1 MPTYFDPI
9 MLEDTLLNEGTNI
22 YLVKIG
28 DNKFCIK
35 GVSSGLERLPGDPT
49 THATEYWPISSEVLI
64 NLSSND
70 VLFEENKLTTK
81 PLTTEQIKKFFDFD
95 PNEIPPQ
102 QFNSS
107 IKQELTDEWTEDL
120 IQNTFGQS
128 AQNPHSFF
136 FQPVFL
142 HAHHQNPNPDV
153 VNGPHPL
160 IPAILVFHL
169 MPMPENN
176 EEGAAVPP
184 LVLNMLM
191 FMMDQEDQAEEENE
205 QNSSNNLSGTS

>member
-9 MLEDTLLNEGTNI
+9 MQEETPLDEGTNV
-22 YLVKIG
+22 YLVKTG
-28 DNKFCIK
+28 ENKFCIK
-35 GVSSGLERLPGDPT
+35 GISSGLERLPGDPT
-49 THATEYWPISSEVLI
+49 TQATEYWSIPTKTLI

-70 VLFEENKLTTK
+70 ILFKDDKLTTQ
-81 PLTTEQIKKFFDFD
+81 PLTKEQIKKFFDFYPD
-95 PNEIPPQ
+95 EIPPQ
-102 QFNSS
+102 QFNSA

-120 IQNTFGQS
+120 IRNTFGQS

-142 HAHHQNPNPDV
+142 RAHHENHNSDV
-153 VNGPHPL
+153 ENGPNPL

-169 MPMPENN
+169 MPMPQNN

-191 FMMDQEDQAEEENE
+191 LMMGQEDQAEEENE
-205 QNSSNNLSGTS
+205 QNSSNNLSRRS

>member
-9 MLEDTLLNEGTNI
+9 MLEDTLLSGGTNV

-35 GVSSGLERLPGDPT
+35 GVSSGLEKLPGDPT
-49 THATEYWPISSEVLI
+49 THATEYWPISTETLI
-64 NLSSND
+64 GLASNKI
-70 VLFEENKLTTK
+70 LFEDDKLTTK
-81 PLTTEQIKKFFDFD
+81 PLTKEQIKEFFGFD

-128 AQNPHSFF
+128 VLNPHSFF
-136 FQPVFL
+136 FQPIFL
-142 HAHHQNPNPDV
+142 HAHHGNHNPGVQNGTNSI
-153 VNGPHPL
+153 

-169 MPMPENN
+169 MPTSENN
-176 EEGAAVPP
+176 EEGAVP
-184 LVLNMLM
+184 LILNMLM
-191 FMMDQEDQAEEENE
+191 LMMDTEDHAEEENE
-205 QNSSNNLSGTS
+205 QSSSNNLSGTS